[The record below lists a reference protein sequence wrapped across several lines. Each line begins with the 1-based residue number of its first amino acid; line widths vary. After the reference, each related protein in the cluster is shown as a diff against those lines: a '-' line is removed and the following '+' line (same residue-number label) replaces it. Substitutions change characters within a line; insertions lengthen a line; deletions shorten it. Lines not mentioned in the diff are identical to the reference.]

1 MYRGD
6 SSKSV
11 WRKHFVPLSMG
22 SVLKSYVFLSS
33 KYQPFNLKIIW
44 FGFPFK
50 YIYIVYLRRIL
61 EKKKK
66 KKRRENWPMS
76 SGSNGFFSSHKNGW
90 RIRLWTPHPPSTQ
103 KKKKK
108 ETALNFVSYL
118 WPIGFCNLF
127 KCSLR
132 WRRGV
137 NVK

>member
-66 KKRRENWPMS
+66 EEEEKTDQWALAQMD
-76 SGSNGFFSSHKNGW
+76 FSPP
-90 RIRLWTPHPPSTQ
+90 IRMD
-103 KKKKK
+103 
-108 ETALNFVSYL
+108 E
-118 WPIGFCNLF
+118 G
-127 KCSLR
+127 
-132 WRRGV
+132 
-137 NVK
+137 